1 MGALGEPAVMSPCH
15 SMSLCPPSV
24 LPSEAS
30 PSVPLHFVEREGP
43 EINIFQIRQ
52 DRLHYVPPLHGV
64 ERGPGGEASEG
75 RRGRKAEALWSC
87 PTFRPP
93 PSSASCARP
102 SPPTRSN
109 SPGWAST
116 SG

>member
-75 RRGRKAEALWSC
+75 WRGGGAGEGPSEGWRVRKADTPWS
-87 PTFRPP
+87 
-93 PSSASCARP
+93 
-102 SPPTRSN
+102 
-109 SPGWAST
+109 
-116 SG
+116 